1 MSGSSAC
8 TWHTILCKN
17 CQVWF
22 PYFDVFAT
30 YPCETSDIFFTS
42 NIIYRAARLIFFSE
56 NKWQSVTLSNWST
69 DWSSSF
75 HALQFRNK
83 FIFIHLIC
91 FTGSKPLICDKRL
104 LDTTA
109 TPRMCN
115 LPQEAPILNNP
126 FFGSPQIQGLAF
138 HVL

>member
-1 MSGSSAC
+1 MYDFYVNSKTCQFFLFYNFKFYNYNFFFTIFTKNCMSGSSAC
-8 TWHTILCKN
+8 TLHTILCKN

-42 NIIYRAARLIFFSE
+42 NIIYQAARLIFFSE

-75 HALQFRNK
+75 HAHHLRQQFYTYSLC
-83 FIFIHLIC
+83 I
-91 FTGSKPLICDKRL
+91 TGCKPLIYDK
-104 LDTTA
+104 DY
-109 TPRMCN
+109 
-115 LPQEAPILNNP
+115 
-126 FFGSPQIQGLAF
+126 
-138 HVL
+138 